1 MKVLRVVWVC
11 VVLASA
17 WSCAREEGA
26 VVVAPGVEG
35 SGAPVEAVGGEGEE
49 GAACPHHSGA
59 APGGEAFSTTSVFHL
74 EHPFVD
80 TTGATRHLRE
90 LRGHPAV
97 VVMFY
102 AGCTTACP
110 ILFADGERLEGL
122 LPEDV
127 RSEVRFVYVTID
139 PARDTP
145 EVLGAYASRRGLD
158 LERWSLWQGSEEH
171 TRALAAVLGV
181 QYRADGEGSFSH
193 TSRLALLDAE
203 GNIVG
208 SVDGLKQP
216 MEGAAAKLTELVRS
230 R

>member
-1 MKVLRVVWVC
+1 MSRTFY
-11 VVLASA
+11 VLACVFIVSS
-17 WSCAREEGA
+17 WGCARDESPGAAASSPEVAAREGTTGA
-26 VVVAPGVEG
+26 VVEAEAP
-35 SGAPVEAVGGEGEE
+35 
-49 GAACPHHSGA
+49 CPHHAA
-59 APGGEAFSTTSVFHL
+59 APAGEAFSTTSVFHL

-110 ILFADGERLEGL
+110 ILFSDGERLEGL
-122 LPEDV
+122 LEEDV

-139 PARDTP
+139 PAHDTP
-145 EVLGAYASRRGLD
+145 EVLGAYAARRGLD

-181 QYRADGEGSFSH
+181 QYRADGEGNFSH

-216 MEGAAAKLTELVRS
+216 MEEAAAKLTSLVRS